1 MVVGGKSNSQVQL
14 LNLHFTFAHTLNDR
28 TKTVRKV
35 ILFKHM
41 SAVIAICV
49 TWVQSA
55 VLSSERDS
63 YSYEAKLSV
72 ATLEADND
80 TLHPCQCLHTRVSY
94 DCFAQHTIG
103 LLTR

>member
-1 MVVGGKSNSQVQL
+1 
-14 LNLHFTFAHTLNDR
+14 
-28 TKTVRKV
+28 
-35 ILFKHM
+35 M

-80 TLHPCQCLHTRVSY
+80 TLHPCQCLHTRFSY

-103 LLTR
+103 LLTRLSVFYSAKCEVMLGLTSNWYWLFHRNRNN